1 MTVLPLDEI
10 IDEIDAY
17 LSHLHQARELLLDRR
32 TEAPQKRAPRRKRVT
47 PRQADPAS
55 SSGFE
60 MTHLH
65 RLLIQTAQFGAK
77 HVDPR
82 GLVSGADVEA
92 DTGLPVGHD
101 TSDRAP

>member
-1 MTVLPLDEI
+1 
-10 IDEIDAY
+10 
-17 LSHLHQARELLLDRR
+17 
-32 TEAPQKRAPRRKRVT
+32 
-47 PRQADPAS
+47 
-55 SSGFE
+55 